1 MASSSINIINN
12 ISNSLE
18 PVPMPAQKSMDM
30 IGSPVSSNTNALP
43 SNDSFDEFETVKN
56 KKKLKRKHKHKMM

>member
-1 MASSSINIINN
+1 
-12 ISNSLE
+12 

-56 KKKLKRKHKHKMM
+56 KKKLKRKHK